1 MRKIVLIV
9 LGVFFIAGV
18 GQAAEVTGHLA
29 QKSDRCKV
37 CGMMVAKYPSW
48 LTEIELVDGTVLM
61 FDGVKD
67 MMVYYFSPEQYG
79 GPAQLD
85 GSRLIVKDYYSQ
97 KWIDGQKALYVVGSD
112 LLGPMGHE
120 FVSFETPEGADN
132 FMIDHKGKE
141 ILTFTEI
148 DSDRVESMR
157 GGHKMGMKKMK
168 SKKD

>member
-1 MRKIVLIV
+1 MRKTVLTV
-9 LGVFFIAGV
+9 LCVFFIAQV
-18 GQAAEVTGHLA
+18 GHAAEVTGYRA
-29 QKSDRCKV
+29 QKTDRCKV

-48 LTEIELVDGTVLM
+48 LAEIELADGTVLM

-67 MMVYYFSPEQYG
+67 LMVYYFSPEKYDG
-79 GPAQLD
+79 SADLD

-97 KWIDGQKALYVVGSD
+97 KWIDGKEALYVVGSD

-120 FVSFETPEGADN
+120 FVPFETHAGADN

-148 DSDRVESMR
+148 ESSRVEAMR

-168 SKKD
+168 SKKE